1 MDSDS
6 LHSAE
11 LTPRPIIL
19 HKNDFEALYRE
30 YWQRLYDFA
39 LCKTHDKDVAEE
51 IVQDLFVNIWE
62 KRKELRV
69 LNVQSY
75 LFVSVRNKV
84 INYYKQ
90 KVFADLDTANDT
102 VAPDYPLFL
111 EELEAALQSAMGQLP
126 QKTHDI
132 FLLNRFEGKSAREI
146 AAKLHIPER
155 TVEYHI
161 TQALRQLKVL
171 LRNSTTFILTFISSI
186 TF

>member
-62 KRKELRV
+62 KRKELHV
-69 LNVQSY
+69 FNVQSY

-111 EELEAALQSAMGQLP
+111 EELEAALQGAMGQLP

-171 LRNSTTFILTFISSI
+171 LRNSTTLLLAFISSI